1 MVRKK
6 GLGRGLAALIPE
18 ESALTD
24 LVEEKS
30 ETGQEK
36 VENISIDKIIPNR
49 ANPRKTF
56 DQEALE
62 ELAESIKLYGI
73 IQPIVLV
80 KEGDKYEIVAGE
92 RRFRA
97 AKIAK
102 LKEVPAIIKELDLKS
117 RDMIS
122 MVENIQRTDL
132 NPYEEAL
139 AYDNIMKEYKLTQSQ
154 LSEVVGKSRTYIAN
168 SVRLMSLDDM
178 TISELEKGTITS
190 TQARALL
197 SVANIIERHKYLQ
210 MLINKEITV
219 NEVERRTS
227 KKKTK
232 SIDEESD
239 IFIKDI
245 QSRLSEKLGAKVKL
259 AKAKKSWKM
268 HIEFFDEA
276 QIEDF
281 LDNYGIGDWGA
292 AWSGGVIYI

>member
-1 MVRKK
+1 MARKK

-18 ESALTD
+18 ESTITD
-24 LVEEKS
+24 LVEEKEKK
-30 ETGQEK
+30 ETGQEQ
-36 VENISIDKIIPNR
+36 VENINIDLIVPNR

-80 KEGDKYEIVAGE
+80 KDGDKYEIVAGE
-92 RRFRA
+92 RRYRA

-102 LKEVPAIIKELDLKS
+102 LKEVPAIIKDLDVKS

-139 AYDNIMKEYKLTQSQ
+139 AYDNIMKEYKLTQAQ

-197 SVANIIERHKYLQ
+197 SVDNILDRHKYLQ

-219 NEVERRTS
+219 NEVEKRAS
-227 KKKTK
+227 IKKKPR
-232 SIDEESD
+232 DEESN

-259 AKAKKSWKM
+259 AKAKNSWKM

-281 LDNYGIGDWGA
+281 LDNYGIGDWGV
-292 AWSGGVIYI
+292 AWIG